1 MKAVGVTNVAA
12 ELSGAENTDMEKL
25 YDWNPEIV
33 FLTGP
38 GQAGTTVEDILANT
52 VDGMDFSPMSAV
64 QDGKVY
70 SCNLGMW
77 SWMTPNPDAPLVI
90 LWMASTAYP
99 ELFEDIDLEEKTKEY
114 YDLGYHYQLSD
125 EEVASV
131 YADSH
136 VGA

>member
-1 MKAVGVTNVAA
+1 
-12 ELSGAENTDMEKL
+12 
-25 YDWNPEIV
+25 
-33 FLTGP
+33 
-38 GQAGTTVEDILANT
+38 
-52 VDGMDFSPMSAV
+52 
-64 QDGKVY
+64 
-70 SCNLGMW
+70 
-77 SWMTPNPDAPLVI
+77 
-90 LWMASTAYP
+90 MASTAYP

>member
-1 MKAVGVTNVAA
+1 
-12 ELSGAENTDMEKL
+12 MEKL
-25 YDWNPEIV
+25 YDWNPEIM